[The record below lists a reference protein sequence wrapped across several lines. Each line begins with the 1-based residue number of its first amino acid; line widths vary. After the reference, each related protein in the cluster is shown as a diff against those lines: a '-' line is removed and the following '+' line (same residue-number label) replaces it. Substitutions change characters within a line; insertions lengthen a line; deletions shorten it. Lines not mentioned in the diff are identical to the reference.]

1 MGQISRF
8 MLTADF
14 DYHLPPEL
22 IASEPAVT
30 DTTPDKPA
38 KKKPV
43 GRKPAG
49 KPIP

>member
-22 IASEPAVT
+22 IASEPHSTGLDQVRLCNNPG
-30 DTTPDKPA
+30 TPKPM
-38 KKKPV
+38 
-43 GRKPAG
+43 R
-49 KPIP
+49 